1 MINPELDFEWR
12 EPLQSNRFNGHAL
25 GRICKETL
33 ANSDDDALVER
44 IQKAYPDYPLQLART
59 GHEWYRLGG
68 VIKPDGSR
76 IANDLNEWAERTFI
90 ECGQNFNTLLDYC
103 EEESFLGTRHKGVT
117 LYLVARTGSR
127 AEDFVQ
133 IEVDKTQE
141 VADRYLIDADRPPDD
156 LEELI
161 DPLNPLKVDPFA
173 VGASRYTYRR
183 KTEVALFMNELDQA
197 SGGPPS
203 GATLHGRLERQQRRP
218 ASHFL
223 QALERTPEP
232 AQGQARRANHERG
245 RGEEPKARCA
255 QAGKPRSQEG
265 QGALARADQPFRQ
278 PGRLSLRL
286 VLLYGEG
293 TGFAPCRR
301 IGPPGFDEG
310 LRLPAGTG
318 HDRVEAMDRK
328 ALFAVASLKTHTH
341 TTLHL
346 GKT

>member
-1 MINPELDFEWR
+1 MINPDLGLEWR
-12 EPLQSNRFNGHAL
+12 EPLPSNRFNGHTL

-33 ANSDDDALVER
+33 SSSDDDALAER
-44 IQKAYPDYPLQLART
+44 IQKAYPDYPLQLARV

-141 VADRYLIDADRPPDD
+141 VADRYLINADRPPDD

-161 DPLNPLKVDPFA
+161 DPLDPLKVEPFA

-183 KTEVALFMNELDQA
+183 KTEVALFMNELARHRADRHPAQRFMDDWNASSAGQQA
-197 SGGPPS
+197 IFCEHWSVRLNQHRGK
-203 GATLHGRLERQQRRP
+203 HGEQIMNVDVVRNQKRDVPRLESP
-218 ASHFL
+218 EAKKGK
-223 QALERTPEP
+223 ALSTLISRFD
-232 AQGQARRANHERG
+232 GQAGYPFAWFFYMVKGQVSPHVGESVHRDLMKDYAYLPERDTTVLRRWIA
-245 RGEEPKARCA
+245 
-255 QAGKPRSQEG
+255 KPY
-265 QGALARADQPFRQ
+265 
-278 PGRLSLRL
+278 
-286 VLLYGEG
+286 LL
-293 TGFAPCRR
+293 
-301 IGPPGFDEG
+301 
-310 LRLPAGTG
+310 
-318 HDRVEAMDRK
+318 
-328 ALFAVASLKTHTH
+328 
-341 TTLHL
+341 
-346 GKT
+346 